1 MLVGYE
7 LVDKMYLDDVSED
20 KMSLDDVEVDE
31 MSVEDILASKRSHVY
46 ISEDEMFEVDTSVGE
61 IST

>member
-1 MLVGYE
+1 
-7 LVDKMYLDDVSED
+7 
-20 KMSLDDVEVDE
+20 MSLDDVEVDE

-46 ISEDEMFEVDTSVGE
+46 ISEDMFEVDTSVGE